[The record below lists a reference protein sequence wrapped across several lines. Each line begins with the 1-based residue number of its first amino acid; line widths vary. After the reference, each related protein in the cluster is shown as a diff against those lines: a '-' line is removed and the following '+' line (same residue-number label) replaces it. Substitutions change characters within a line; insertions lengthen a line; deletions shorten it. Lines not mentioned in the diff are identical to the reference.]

1 MSIEPLLKIKTKQL
15 EKTNYMSKKNSY
27 IGISFII
34 LIFGIYVIRNLD
46 DRISNETLIDDNRLN
61 KKNEAEQLAN
71 NKLFVYNKVP
81 SFEFTNQDGNI
92 INNETYKGKVYVV
105 EFFFTTCPSIC
116 PIMNQKMLLI
126 QKEFTENSNVGI
138 ASISITP
145 TIDTQEVL
153 KNYASSNGIT
163 HKTGTYYLENQKKRC
178 FIYQT
183 KGLNY
188 MPE

>member
-71 NKLFVYNKVP
+71 N
-81 SFEFTNQDGNI
+81 
-92 INNETYKGKVYVV
+92 
-105 EFFFTTCPSIC
+105 
-116 PIMNQKMLLI
+116 
-126 QKEFTENSNVGI
+126 
-138 ASISITP
+138 
-145 TIDTQEVL
+145 
-153 KNYASSNGIT
+153 
-163 HKTGTYYLENQKKRC
+163 
-178 FIYQT
+178 
-183 KGLNY
+183 
-188 MPE
+188 